1 MALMREAG
9 LGEFLHGMHGGS
21 YSQMH
26 LLVNGQPLR
35 LPLLTLANN
44 IPMPAVA
51 ASVSEKTVPLCVD
64 LDGTLIKTDVLWESL
79 MVLLKRNP
87 LYLLAVPFWFLRG
100 RAFLK
105 KEIAERVELNPA
117 WLPYHQPF
125 LDYLRTERKKGRVVM
140 LATASDE
147 QLAKRIA
154 DHVGLFDEVL
164 ASDGKINMRGHNKG
178 RALAER
184 YGKKGFDY
192 AGNSSVDL
200 PVWSEARQGIVVN
213 ASEHLAER
221 ARRCTEVSQVFE
233 GGRSKPHSLIRAMRP
248 HQWVKNFIIFVPL
261 LTSHNLANTGIMVS
275 ALFAFAAFCCCASGV
290 YVLNDLLDLDAD
302 RQHDSKRRRP
312 FASGELPLPY
322 GLVSAPLMLALGAAI
337 AWYLS
342 AQFLAVLALYFVLT
356 TSYSWRIKQVALL
369 DVFFLAGLYT
379 IRLVAGHVATGIK
392 YSFWLLAFSM
402 FIFLSLALVKRFTEL
417 KILRQQN
424 RHDSKGRGYV
434 ASDLEMV
441 AMLGIAN
448 GFLAVLVMALYVNSP
463 EAQIDHR
470 TGKNLYEHAMV
481 LLLVCPLLLFWISR
495 VWLIAHR
502 GQMHD
507 DPIVFAL
514 KDRVSY
520 LIGALTLGVVWLATG
535 HF

>member
-1 MALMREAG
+1 MANHNAM
-9 LGEFLHGMHGGS
+9 S
-21 YSQMH
+21 
-26 LLVNGQPLR
+26 
-35 LPLLTLANN
+35 
-44 IPMPAVA
+44 AVA
-51 ASVSEKTVPLCVD
+51 VSATEKQVPLCVD

-79 MVLLKRNP
+79 MVLVKRNP
-87 LYLLAVPFWFLRG
+87 FYLLAMPFWFLRG

-105 KEIAERVELNPA
+105 RKIADRVELNPA
-117 WLPYHQPF
+117 SLPYHQAF
-125 LDYLRTERKKGRVVM
+125 LDFLRGERKKGRTLL

-147 QLAKRIA
+147 QLARRIA
-154 DHVGLFDEVL
+154 EHLGLFNDVL
-164 ASDGKINMRGHNKG
+164 ASNGRVNMRGKNKG

-184 YGKKGFDY
+184 FGNKGFDY

-200 PVWSEARQGIVVN
+200 PVWGEARRAIVVN
-213 ASEHLAER
+213 AGEQLARQARER
-221 ARRCTEVSQVFE
+221 AEVSHVFE
-233 GGRSKPHSLIRAMRP
+233 GSDSKARALFKALRP

-261 LTSHNLANTGIMVS
+261 LTSHNLGNADKVAKAM
-275 ALFAFAAFCCCASGV
+275 LAFAAFCCCASGV
-290 YVLNDLLDLDAD
+290 YILNDLLDLDAD
-302 RQHDSKRRRP
+302 RQHTSKRRRP

-322 GLVSAPLMLALGAAI
+322 GLISAPVILLISAGVAL
-337 AWYLS
+337 YLS
-342 AQFLAVLALYFVLT
+342 WSFVAVLALYFVLT
-356 TSYSWRIKQVALL
+356 TSYSWRVKQIALL

-379 IRLVAGHVATGIK
+379 IRLVAGHVAAVIN

-417 KILRQQN
+417 KVLRQQN

-463 EAQIDHR
+463 EAQIDH
-470 TGKNLYEHAMV
+470 TSGKNLYQHPMV

-520 LIGALTLGVVWLATG
+520 LIGALTLAVVWVATG
-535 HF
+535 QF

>member
-1 MALMREAG
+1 
-9 LGEFLHGMHGGS
+9 
-21 YSQMH
+21 
-26 LLVNGQPLR
+26 
-35 LPLLTLANN
+35 
-44 IPMPAVA
+44 
-51 ASVSEKTVPLCVD
+51 
-64 LDGTLIKTDVLWESL
+64 
-79 MVLLKRNP
+79 
-87 LYLLAVPFWFLRG
+87 
-100 RAFLK
+100 
-105 KEIAERVELNPA
+105 
-117 WLPYHQPF
+117 
-125 LDYLRTERKKGRVVM
+125 
-140 LATASDE
+140 
-147 QLAKRIA
+147 
-154 DHVGLFDEVL
+154 
-164 ASDGKINMRGHNKG
+164 MRGHNKG

-184 YGKKGFDY
+184 FGKKGFDY

-200 PVWSEARQGIVVN
+200 PVWSEARQAIVVN
-213 ASEHLAER
+213 ASEQLAQR
-221 ARRCTEVSQVFE
+221 ARQRTEVSHVFN
-233 GGRSKPHSLIRAMRP
+233 GSGSKARALIKALRP

-261 LTSHNLANTGIMVS
+261 LTSHSFGNTKLVLSGVLAFT
-275 ALFAFAAFCCCASGV
+275 AFCFCASGV
-290 YVLNDLLDLDAD
+290 YVLNDLLDLESD
-302 RQHDSKRRRP
+302 RQHESKKRRP

-322 GLVSAPLMLALGAAI
+322 GLISAPLLLALSAGVALC
-337 AWYLS
+337 LS
-342 AQFLAVLALYFVLT
+342 WQFVAVLALYFVLT
-356 TSYSWRIKQVALL
+356 TSYSWRVKQIALL

-417 KILRQQN
+417 KMLRQQN

-434 ASDLEMV
+434 ASDLELV

-463 EAQIDHR
+463 EVQNE
-470 TGKNLYEHAMV
+470 KLYENAK
-481 LLLVCPLLLFWISR
+481 LLLLICPLLLFWISR

-520 LIGALTLGVVWLATG
+520 LIGALTLGIVWLATG